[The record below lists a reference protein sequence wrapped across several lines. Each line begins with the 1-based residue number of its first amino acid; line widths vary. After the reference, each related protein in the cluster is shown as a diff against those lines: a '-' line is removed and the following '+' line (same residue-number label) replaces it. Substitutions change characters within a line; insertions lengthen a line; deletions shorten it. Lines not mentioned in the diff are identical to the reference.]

1 MINAGF
7 KLPLLLTAG
16 TQLSTALIS
25 ILLVRVFCL
34 VPRQH
39 QLTWEYVRTITLVGF
54 ASATTLCL
62 GNSAYL

>member
-7 KLPLLLTAG
+7 KHPLMLTAG

-25 ILLVRVFCL
+25 ILMVRVLGL

-39 QLTWEYVRTITLVGF
+39 ELSWEYARTIIVVGF

>member
-7 KLPLLLTAG
+7 EHPLILKAG

-25 ILLVRVFCL
+25 ILLVRVLGL

-39 QLTWEYVRTITLVGF
+39 ALDWEYARTIAIVGF
-54 ASATTLCL
+54 ASAITLCL